1 MFAKT
6 NDFTCKSANPHNKR
20 RVCWRREMDRWS
32 MLYLTILGSSMG
44 GKIRVARQNDMI
56 NYLAVPWIGLDPPWQ
71 VLWWLSPANRS
82 LDPDTRWYWLTRGES
97 RGFITR
103 ITIDVYFYD
112 ICKSIILAN
121 INDFVNIIV
130 TILLLREL
138 LHYLF
143 TFNAEDVLT
152 PN

>member
-1 MFAKT
+1 MEHVILNNLGIFNGRENKSDET
-6 NDFTCKSANPHNKR
+6 NRYDKLSCGP
-20 RVCWRREMDRWS
+20 MD
-32 MLYLTILGSSMG
+32 L
-44 GKIRVARQNDMI
+44 IRSTM
-56 NYLAVPWIGLDPPWQ
+56 
-71 VLWWLSPANRS
+71 
-82 LDPDTRWYWLTRGES
+82 TRWYWLTRGES

-112 ICKSIILAN
+112 ICKSIIFVN